1 MNITD
6 KAANLAHE
14 AFDTIAGTTHQA
26 VETLSEKGEQ
36 LQNAEQRLMKDC
48 RGYVRDNP
56 ITSVVITAA
65 VSFVLGRLS
74 SRR

>member
-1 MNITD
+1 METID
-6 KAANLAHE
+6 KAADLAHE
-14 AFDTIAGTTHQA
+14 TYDKIASTTHQA
-26 VETLSEKGEQ
+26 AEAVGEKGEQ
-36 LQNAEQRLMKDC
+36 LIKAEQRLMKNC

-56 ITSVVITAA
+56 ITSLVITAA

>member
-1 MNITD
+1 MEITD
-6 KAANLAHE
+6 KAADLANE
-14 AFDTIAGTTHQA
+14 AFDTIASTTAQA
-26 VETLSEKGEQ
+26 VETLGEKGEQ
-36 LQNAEQRLMKDC
+36 LKNTEQLLMKNC

-56 ITSVVITAA
+56 ITSVLITAA

>member
-1 MNITD
+1 MEITD

-14 AFDTIAGTTHQA
+14 AFDTIASTTHQVA
-26 VETLSEKGEQ
+26 ETVGEKGEQ
-36 LQNAEQRLMKDC
+36 LKNAEQQMMRNC

-56 ITSVVITAA
+56 ITSLVITAA
-65 VSFVLGRLS
+65 VSFALGRLS

>member
-1 MNITD
+1 MEITD
-6 KAANLAHE
+6 KAVNLAHE
-14 AFDTIAGTTHQA
+14 AFDTIASTTNQA
-26 VETLSEKGEQ
+26 VETLGEKGEQ
-36 LQNAEQRLMKDC
+36 LKNAEQHLMKNC

-56 ITSVVITAA
+56 ITSLVITAA